1 MIFRGR
7 GIEVSEF
14 SRRSLDDLARA
25 SWSHGALLE
34 VREDDQ
40 DDLVEVIVRRS
51 FGGLRGPCM
60 KILKMPSIELG
71 LLV

>member
-25 SWSHGALLE
+25 PWSHGALLE
-34 VREDDQ
+34 AHEDDQ
-40 DDLVEVIVRRS
+40 DLVEVIVRKS
-51 FGGLRGPCM
+51 FEGLRGPCM